1 MLKWVRGDENDIRG
15 ENTQLAQGAGHPQKA
30 KKPPS
35 GGIFYYQNLA
45 AKTPAFRHGDTAAL
59 KEYWILTIDTTPAL
73 AGESVKRFP
82 E

>member
-1 MLKWVRGDENDIRG
+1 MFFEGCIRRLSAAVQIAIQCQHICG
-15 ENTQLAQGAGHPQKA
+15 RAFAGHPQKA

-45 AKTPAFRHGDTAAL
+45 AKTPAFRHGDTQ
-59 KEYWILTIDTTPAL
+59 ESPGFSR
-73 AGESVKRFP
+73 GECQP